1 VDESDIAAR
10 LAAVE
15 DRLAIIELEA
25 AYARR
30 FDARDGDG
38 WAALFTEDGVYQARG
53 AIPGG
58 AGLYVGGRTALAAF
72 CRKAP
77 FDGIHLLHLP
87 QVAFD
92 GDTARS
98 RVHLEFVARFRRD
111 GSPTVR
117 MVGYY
122 DVSYARCGG
131 TWQIAR
137 RVTTTFARHDTS
149 TFGYAPGNGLDD

>member
-1 VDESDIAAR
+1 MAAR

-25 AYARR
+25 SYARR
-30 FDARDGDG
+30 FDARDGDA

-53 AIPGG
+53 ATLEGG
-58 AGLYVGGRTALAAF
+58 GLHVRGRDALMAF
-72 CRKAP
+72 CSNAP

-87 QVAFD
+87 QVTFD

-98 RVHLEFVARFRRD
+98 RMHLEFVGRFHSS

-117 MVGYY
+117 VVGYY
-122 DVSYARCGG
+122 DVSYVRCADG
-131 TWQIAR
+131 WSIAR
-137 RVTTTFARHDTS
+137 RVTTTFSRHDTS
-149 TFGYAPGNGLDD
+149 TSRYAPGNGLDE